1 MKVVPR
7 GLRAR
12 TATAFALL
20 ALVLSAS
27 LSVVT
32 YQLTRQYLFDQR
44 ASLAVRQASTN
55 ALVARGIVAA
65 GGADADLG
73 ELLRSASNARA
84 LLRTDGQWY
93 SAVVELGEGAVPE
106 AMVNA
111 VVDGEAVRQRVVLN
125 DVPYLVVG
133 LPLPGLDVEY
143 FEFVSLVELQR
154 TLGVLGIVLFVAAS
168 VMTVL
173 GALVGWRVSRR
184 VLRPLAEVGSVAE
197 AMADGDLGRRLDVHH
212 DPDLQP
218 MANSF
223 NEMAAALEQ
232 RITRELRFTADVSH
246 ELRTPLTAMASAVSL
261 ARRGS
266 LSGRSEFAVEVL
278 EGQVAHLQRLTLEL
292 LEISR
297 IDAGVAEL
305 RLEPT
310 DVVSLV
316 ERVLVAHGVE
326 RAVLSSQLGHDPV
339 HIIDP
344 VRFER
349 VVANLIENAARYGGG
364 ATSVELTRS
373 GSDLVLVVD
382 DDGPGIEPEERVA
395 VFGRFHRGASE
406 QPRELPKGT
415 GLGLSLVEEHV
426 RLHRGQVR
434 VEDSPSGGARFVV
447 SIPTVSEVD
456 D

>member
-1 MKVVPR
+1 MKLVPS

-27 LSVVT
+27 LSIVT

-44 ASLAVRQASTN
+44 SSLAVRQASTN
-55 ALVARGIVAA
+55 ALVAKGIVAA

-84 LLRTDGQWY
+84 LLKTDDQWY
-93 SAVVELGEGAVPE
+93 SAVVELGEAAVPAEMVE
-106 AMVNA
+106 AVA
-111 VVDGEAVRQRVVLN
+111 GGDAVRQRVVLN
-125 DVPYLVVG
+125 EVPYLVVG
-133 LPLPGLDVEY
+133 LPLPGLDVDY
-143 FEFVSLVELQR
+143 FEFVSLSELQR
-154 TLGVLGIVLFVAAS
+154 TLGVLGVVLFVAAS
-168 VMTVL
+168 ITTVI

-184 VLRPLAEVGSVAE
+184 VLRPLVDVGSVAE
-197 AMADGDLGRRLDVHH
+197 AMADGDLSRRLDVHH

-218 MANSF
+218 MADSF
-223 NEMAAALEQ
+223 NEMAEALEQ
-232 RITRELRFTADVSH
+232 RIARELRFTADVSH

-261 ARRGS
+261 ARRGG

-278 EGQVAHLQRLTLEL
+278 EEQVAHLQRLTLEL

-316 ERVLVAHGVE
+316 ERSLAGHGLD
-326 RAVLSSQLGHDPV
+326 RSVLSSRLGPDPV
-339 HIIDP
+339 HVLDP

-349 VVANLIENAARYGGG
+349 IVANLLENAARYGGG
-364 ATSVELTRS
+364 ATSVELLRADA
-373 GSDLVLVVD
+373 DLVLVVD
-382 DDGPGIEPEERVA
+382 DAGPGIPLDERVA
-395 VFGRFHRGASE
+395 VFGRFHRGTSA
-406 QPRELPKGT
+406 QPTELPKGT
-415 GLGLSLVEEHV
+415 GLGLSLVDEHA
-426 RLHRGQVR
+426 RLHGGHVSI
-434 VEDSPSGGARFVV
+434 EESPRGGARFVV
-447 SIPTVSEVD
+447 TIPASNEVER
-456 D
+456 